1 LSDYRLILYGT
12 LLLVSIYWLPSG
24 VVGAVFRR
32 AADSS
37 PALALSGHGAPS
49 PIPSAA
55 TDAPGPLLQVAGV
68 GLAFGGVSALADV
81 DVTIESSRIHA
92 VIGPNGAGKTSLLN
106 VLTGYY
112 TPDRGTI
119 TLLGQ
124 RLSGLPPYA
133 IARLGVAR
141 TFQTAQLFGDL
152 TARENVAVGLAG
164 DRPGSLLAA
173 LIGTAAARRREQD
186 LLSEAEALLRNGGL
200 GQVIDKNAGSL
211 PAGLARRVEIARA
224 LARRPRLLMLDEP
237 AAGLSARE
245 IDDLDAELGVLR
257 DRGGLGIVLVEH
269 HMDLVMGVSDTISVL
284 DQGRVIAT
292 GSPASVRDD
301 PAVIE
306 AYLGATA

>member
-1 LSDYRLILYGT
+1 
-12 LLLVSIYWLPSG
+12 
-24 VVGAVFRR
+24 
-32 AADSS
+32 
-37 PALALSGHGAPS
+37 
-49 PIPSAA
+49 
-55 TDAPGPLLQVAGV
+55 
-68 GLAFGGVSALADV
+68 
-81 DVTIESSRIHA
+81 
-92 VIGPNGAGKTSLLN
+92 LLN

-119 TLLGQ
+119 TLLGR

-164 DRPGSLLAA
+164 DRPGSLLGA

-186 LLSEAEALLRNGGL
+186 LLSEAEALLRASGL
-200 GQVIDKNAGSL
+200 GEVIDRNAGSL

-269 HMDLVMGVSDTISVL
+269 HMDLVMAVSDTISVL